1 MSFTTYYG
9 PGMEDLY
16 PIEMEPEVRTWL
28 ELLTDRHH
36 RKVEEYVELLAGM
49 GASTPMPFARPL
61 RDGLY
66 ELRPTLD
73 GQDTRIT
80 YWFAPDRRIVLLTV
94 FHKTRIR
101 ERDQVDRAVRIRK
114 VCEVEH
120 GPAHLTYERAK
131 DGDAK

>member
-1 MSFTTYYG
+1 
-9 PGMEDLY
+9 MEALY
-16 PIEMEPEVRTWL
+16 TIEMEPDVRAWL

-36 RKVEEYVELLAGM
+36 RKVEEYAELLAGL

-61 RDGLY
+61 RDGVY

-80 YWFAPDRRIVLLTV
+80 YWFAPDRRY
-94 FHKTRIR
+94 
-101 ERDQVDRAVRIRK
+101 D
-114 VCEVEH
+114 
-120 GPAHLTYERAK
+120 RAK

>member
-1 MSFTTYYG
+1 
-9 PGMEDLY
+9 MEDLY
-16 PIEMEPEVRTWL
+16 TIEMEPEVRTWL

-61 RDGLY
+61 RDGAY